1 MAEKTRTF
9 PDKVNK
15 QASVDI
21 KVSWEIRSLPI
32 VDSTDSIMDAMT
44 ESEGALDSIMGKAKA
59 EVTNPVVKKYEM
71 SALVFVKLS
80 LLNALEMMLGTGQ
93 RK

>member
-32 VDSTDSIMDAMT
+32 VDSTDSIMDATT
-44 ESEGALDSIMGKAKA
+44 ESDGALDSIMGKANA

-80 LLNALEMMLGTGQ
+80 LLSVLEMMLGTGQ